1 MIMMDVIHHASPEQL
16 AEHKRAIK
24 QQILWCI
31 FYREREFE
39 QNANGGILAS
49 YMSTLMDRLWA
60 MNSLFG
66 YPAVILEILELLE
79 AARRLY
85 LYEVDEHCFSPSP
98 NFLRFRKY
106 ILDAR
111 ALVDKI
117 SIKDDGDA

>member
-1 MIMMDVIHHASPEQL
+1 MMDVIHYASPEQL
-16 AEHKRAIK
+16 AEHKRVIK